1 MENSLLFGPF
11 IVDAPAKVGIICA
24 ALLVLLFVVNSACKE
39 PELFWGGAVG
49 FLIFCAFS
57 VVAVFMAEDMEIRNG
72 YMFGS
77 AVFFFFGIISA
88 VTSWLLKRRKPER
101 EIEAAIPQEEK
112 SKTDDILTEL
122 R

>member
-24 ALLVLLFVVNSACKE
+24 ALLVLLIVGNSACKE

-49 FLIFCAFS
+49 FLIFCALS
-57 VVAVFMAEDMEIRNG
+57 VVAGFMTEMEIRNG
-72 YMFGS
+72 YMLGS
-77 AVFFFFGIISA
+77 AVFFFFGVISA
-88 VTSWLLKRRKPER
+88 VISWLLKRRKPER

>member
-72 YMFGS
+72 YMFWN
-77 AVFFFFGIISA
+77 AVFFFFWEFFPRLFRGYSRGA
-88 VTSWLLKRRKPER
+88 SRSVKLKRRFLKK
-101 EIEAAIPQEEK
+101 K
-112 SKTDDILTEL
+112 SQKQMIF
-122 R
+122 